1 MSDMTPDEMA
11 RACADSMWANDEAS
25 QSLGMKIEDIS
36 AGRAVLS
43 MPVRADML
51 NGQRIC
57 HGGYMFLL
65 ADSAFAFACNGY
77 NQFTV
82 AQACKIDF
90 LAPAFEG
97 DVLDAVAQERYR
109 EGRSGIYD
117 CTVTNQ
123 DGKVIAEMRG
133 NSRTVKG
140 QHLPDKEGA

>member
-1 MSDMTPDEMA
+1 MTADELA
-11 RACADSMWANDEAS
+11 RACAESMWKHDDAS
-25 QSLGMKIEDIS
+25 RSLGMELVEVR
-36 AGRAVLS
+36 AGFAELS
-43 MPVRADML
+43 MLVSQDML
-51 NGQRIC
+51 NGQKIC

-82 AQACKIDF
+82 AQSCKIDF
-90 LAPAFEG
+90 LAPAFGG
-97 DVLDAVAQERYR
+97 DVLTATAQERYR

-117 CTVTNQ
+117 CTVVNQ

-140 QHLPDKEGA
+140 KHLPDQEE